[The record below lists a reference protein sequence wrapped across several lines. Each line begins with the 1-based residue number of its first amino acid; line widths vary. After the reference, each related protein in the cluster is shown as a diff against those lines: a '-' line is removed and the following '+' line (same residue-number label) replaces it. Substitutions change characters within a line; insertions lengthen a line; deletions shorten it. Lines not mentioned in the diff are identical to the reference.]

1 MQRTPAIGH
10 RVKCR
15 NCGQF
20 MKWDSYT
27 LAKRPDS
34 LRQRVRLLTHPEGL
48 HRILPDRTVKLPYI
62 VQLSVYL
69 FGIQSRRHQQ
79 QAQIVTQSLLHLQ
92 AQSQP

>member
-1 MQRTPAIGH
+1 MQRTPDIGH

-34 LRQRVRLLTHPEGL
+34 LRQRDGRSPIECAWHCKCGMWEYQLDPTDPE
-48 HRILPDRTVKLPYI
+48 
-62 VQLSVYL
+62 
-69 FGIQSRRHQQ
+69 QS
-79 QAQIVTQSLLHLQ
+79 
-92 AQSQP
+92 